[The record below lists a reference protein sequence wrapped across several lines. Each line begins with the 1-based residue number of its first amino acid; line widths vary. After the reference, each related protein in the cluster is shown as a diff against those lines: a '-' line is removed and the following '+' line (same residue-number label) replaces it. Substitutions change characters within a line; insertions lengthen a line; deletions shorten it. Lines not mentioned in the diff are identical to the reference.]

1 MKNLLKPKLFIAV
14 TIITFLSYSCDNDDD
29 NEIINEA
36 NSVISLQE
44 EEGLLFML
52 EEEKLARDT
61 YNYLYNVWGSN
72 VFNNIKSSEQTHMN
86 TVSNLLDQNNISYTI
101 LPEGQFE
108 DESLQLLFNQ
118 FVEDGQ
124 VSVLSAYNIG
134 ALIEDLDI
142 SDLEEFINETN
153 NEDIVIAYNL
163 LECGSRNHLRSFVTN
178 ITDNDGQYLP
188 QFLSLENFNDIINGS
203 HENCNQ

>member
-1 MKNLLKPKLFIAV
+1 MKNLLKPKLFIAAI
-14 TIITFLSYSCDNDDD
+14 IITFLSYSCDNDDD

-36 NSVISLQE
+36 SSVISLQE

-72 VFNNIKSSEQTHMN
+72 VFNNIKDSEQTHMN

-163 LECGSRNHLRSFVTN
+163 LECGSRNHLRSYVTN

-188 QFLSLENFNDIINGS
+188 QFLSLEDFNDIINGS